1 MTDVFISIFSTVFL
15 VIVAVLLMFDDVIT
29 KKKAW
34 EK

>member
-15 VIVAVLLMFDDVIT
+15 IIIAALLMFDDVIA
-29 KKKAW
+29 KKSM